1 MADRRDIIVVVDDN
15 PVILQ
20 AGKNIL
26 SGKYDVF
33 TAASADKM
41 FRFLEHNTPALI
53 LLDIEMPEIDGY
65 AAIKIL
71 KENPETQDIPVVFL
85 TSRTDTANELEGLS
99 LGAVDYITKPILAPL
114 LLKRIEMHVLVEAQK
129 RTLEAQQKELKTVLS
144 LDTEFSRIQDLDILL
159 ERILLEARNVAH
171 ADAGSIYVREAVEE
185 NGQPI
190 EKLFIKYAQNDTTDK
205 DLPTGQKPVYSVFS
219 LPINEKTISGY
230 CASIKKPINVADVY
244 NLPEGVPYSF
254 NTSFDK
260 RSGYKTTSTLAVP
273 LVTAENR
280 LLGVIQVIN
289 SKDEAGNTV
298 PFSKDAELLISHFA
312 ANAVS
317 VLQQAY
323 ITRAMILRTI
333 RMAELRDPKETG
345 THVNRV
351 AGYALEIYDGWAMR
365 HGVSDTEREKFRDT
379 LKVGAMLHDVGK
391 VAISDVILKKPGR
404 FTPEEYL
411 VMQYHTVYGSSLFHD
426 PLSPLDQISYDIALT
441 HHENWDGTGYPGWVE
456 PVSQKP
462 LKTDEQGKPVGKKG
476 EEIPLAGRIVAV
488 ADVYDALCSRRVYKE
503 PWTEEQVLEEIRK
516 LAGTKFDPELV
527 DVFFEVLPNIKQIE
541 NLYPEQV

>member
-1 MADRRDIIVVVDDN
+1 MVGRKDIIVVVDDN

-20 AGKNIL
+20 AGKSIL
-26 SGKYDVF
+26 IDQYDVF
-33 TAASADKM
+33 TAASAEKM
-41 FRFLEHNTPALI
+41 FRFLEHNMPALI
-53 LLDIEMPEIDGY
+53 LLDIEMPGMDGY
-65 AAIKIL
+65 EAIKLL
-71 KENPETQDIPVVFL
+71 KAKPETRDIPVIFL

-114 LLKRIEMHVLVEAQK
+114 LLKRIEIHVLAAAQKRLLEAQK
-129 RTLEAQQKELKTVLS
+129 KELKTVLS
-144 LDTEFSRIQDLDILL
+144 LDTEFGRIQDLDILL
-159 ERILLEARNVAH
+159 ERILLEARKVAH
-171 ADAGSIYVREAVEE
+171 ADAGSIYVRDLVEE
-185 NGQPI
+185 NEQII
-190 EKLFIKYAQNDTTDK
+190 EKLFIKYAQNDTIDK
-205 DLPTGQKPVYSVFS
+205 DLPVGKKPVYSVFS

-230 CASIKKPINVADVY
+230 CAHTKKVINVADVY
-244 NLPEGVPYSF
+244 HLPPDVPYSF

-273 LVTAENR
+273 LVTAEGR

-289 SKDEAGNTV
+289 SKDEVGNTI

-317 VLQQAY
+317 ALQQAY
-323 ITRAMILRTI
+323 INRAMILRTI

-345 THVNRV
+345 PHVNRV
-351 AGYALEIYDGWAMR
+351 AGYALEIYDGWALR
-365 HGVSDTEREKFRDT
+365 HGVSDVEREKFRDT

-426 PLSPLDQISYDIALT
+426 PLSPLDQISWDIALT
-441 HHENWDGTGYPGWVE
+441 HHENWDGTGYPGWVD
-456 PVSQKP
+456 PVTQKP
-462 LKTDEQGKPVGKKG
+462 LKADDQGKPVGKRE

-503 PWTEEQVLEEIRK
+503 PWTEDQVLDEIRN

-527 DVFFEVLPNIKQIE
+527 DVFFDILPNIKQIE
-541 NLYPEQV
+541 NLYPEQA